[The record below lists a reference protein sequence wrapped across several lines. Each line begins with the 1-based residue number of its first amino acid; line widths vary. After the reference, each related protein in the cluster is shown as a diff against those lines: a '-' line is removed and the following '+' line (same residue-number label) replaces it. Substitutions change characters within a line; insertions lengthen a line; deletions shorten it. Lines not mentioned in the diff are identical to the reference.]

1 MNHLLY
7 NMSIITIILGII
19 LFTHTISQSS
29 KKCNCNQVLDFVP
42 QGDPIEKDLPSV
54 YYKNMFNNSSVW
66 MGYNDSYK
74 EFDEKI

>member
-29 KKCNCNQVLDFVP
+29 KKCDCSQVLDFVP
-42 QGDPIEKDLPSV
+42 QDDPIEKDLPSV

-66 MGYNDSYK
+66 MGNNDNYK
-74 EFDEKI
+74 EFDENI